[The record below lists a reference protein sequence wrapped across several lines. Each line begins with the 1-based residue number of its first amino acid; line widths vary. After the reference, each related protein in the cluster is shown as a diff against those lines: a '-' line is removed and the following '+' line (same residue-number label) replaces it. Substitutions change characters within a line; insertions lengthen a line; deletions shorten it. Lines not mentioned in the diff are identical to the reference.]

1 MKPICFIGA
10 RGGSKGVPRKNIRPI
25 DGKPLI
31 AYTIQSALKSKLFSD
46 VFVSTEDKEIA
57 SIAIFFGAQ
66 VPFMR
71 PKNLATDTI
80 GFAPV
85 LSHGI
90 KKLFS
95 LGYDFETLV
104 LRDCT
109 VPFIR
114 NEDISGTIK
123 LLEKKKANAVFG
135 VYRQHFNP
143 YFNMFELDSHGFLKL
158 SKKKGIR
165 PRSRQE
171 APPIYQMVG
180 LDTFN
185 VEKFLKY
192 QKIILPRML
201 PYEIPSE
208 TGMMIDTELEFKI
221 VEIIMKNNLFKNFN

>member
-10 RGGSKGVPRKNIRPI
+10 RGGSKGVSRKNIRLI
-25 DGKPLI
+25 AGKPLI
-31 AYTIQSALKSKLFSD
+31 AYTIQSAIKSKIFD
-46 VFVSTEDKEIA
+46 HIIVSTEDLEIA
-57 SIAIFFGAQ
+57 TIAKKFGAD

-71 PKNLATDTI
+71 PKSLATDTI

-85 LSHGI
+85 LNHGI

-109 VPFIR
+109 APFIR
-114 NEDISGTIK
+114 NIDVSGTIK
-123 LLEKKKANAVFG
+123 LLEKNKVDAVFG

-143 YFNMFELDSHGFLKL
+143 YFNMFELNSQGFLKL
-158 SKKKGIR
+158 SKARGNR

-171 APPIYQMVG
+171 APPIYQMTG

-185 VEKFLKY
+185 VEQFLKY
-192 QKIILPRML
+192 KKIILPKIL
-201 PYEIPSE
+201 PYEIPPE
-208 TGMMIDTELEFKI
+208 TGIMIDTELEFKI
-221 VEIIMKNNLFKNFN
+221 VELIMQKKLFKTF